1 MLKSNVVDQG
11 ARVGPRQDHGNLDDV
26 AVNNV
31 TTSLVEAVGVDRES
45 LDVAV
50 LHELLGVIRTR
61 SVVERA
67 VGVNTLI
74 PILEQCMPENIV
86 DGVVPMLPYKRHAL
100 AVILLERIMLDS
112 APIGAGQVVLS
123 GPATEVKLHPSPL
136 TWLIGM
142 LSTD

>member
-1 MLKSNVVDQG
+1 MLQSNVVDQG
-11 ARVGPRQDHGNLDDV
+11 AWVGPGQDHGNLDDV

-31 TTSLVEAVGVDRES
+31 SPSLVEAVGVDRES

-50 LHELLGVIRTR
+50 LHELLGVLGAR
-61 SVVERA
+61 SVVESA

-74 PILEQCMPENIV
+74 PILEQSVPENVV

-112 APIGAGQVVLS
+112 APVGAGQVVLS
-123 GPATEVKLHPSPL
+123 GPATEVELHPSPL